1 MKKLV
6 VLTFL
11 VCINSFCAIAD
22 EGMWIPLFIKNNE
35 ARMKSMGMK
44 LNAEDIYSINKN
56 SLKDAIMLFGR
67 GCTGE
72 MISDEGLLI
81 TNHHCGYG
89 SIQAQSSLENDYLKN
104 GFWAM
109 NKKEE
114 LVNKG
119 LTVTFLVRMEDVTN
133 KVLDGVDNKMTEQK
147 RNEIIKNNIK
157 LIINSSIEGTHYQA
171 IVEDYYNNNQ
181 FFLFVNEVFKDVRL
195 VGAPPSSIGKFGG
208 DTDNWMWPRHTGDF
222 SLFRIYAD
230 KNNNPAEY
238 SPDNVPYVPKK
249 FLPIS
254 IKGVNKGDFTMVY
267 GYPGSTNQFATSYE
281 VELIKELENPIA
293 IKLRDMRLGTIDS
306 HMKTDDLIRIQ
317 YASKYAN
324 IANGWKKWIGENKGL
339 QKLNTIENKK
349 IFEAEFQMWAQSS
362 DELKVKYG
370 GLLPMF
376 KQIYADQYNTR
387 KAYKY
392 FIEAALGSEIIN
404 FAYSY
409 NKLVILSKTK
419 KPDEKDIEKLISQLK
434 ASAAAFHKNY
444 NLNIDKELFKQ
455 TMKVYFESFD
465 EKYFPLSAIKLI
477 KSNYKGDFESFAN
490 NIFCN
495 TIFTSLVKIET
506 LLQNYKLKNYKQI
519 EKDPAFEL
527 ARGVFDNYFNN
538 ILPNLSK
545 YELQLDSLKRIYIQG
560 LMQMQTQKTFYPDA
574 NLTLRITYGKVDD
587 YSPRNGVEYNYFSTL
602 DGIFEKEK
610 LAFDEY
616 VVHPKLKELYEK
628 KNYGRYGKNN
638 IMPVCFIAS
647 NHTTGGNSGSPVIN
661 GEGQLI
667 GINFDR
673 NWEGTMSDLNYDPN
687 QCRNI
692 SLDMRYVLFIIDK
705 FAGAKNIIDELE
717 IIQ

>member
-1 MKKLV
+1 MKKL
-6 VLTFL
+6 LFITL
-11 VCINSFCAIAD
+11 LACINSLFVMAD

-119 LTVTFLVRMEDVTN
+119 LTVTFLVRMEDVTD
-133 KVLDGVDNKMTEQK
+133 KVLYGVDNKMTELK

-157 LIINSSIEGTHYQA
+157 SIISSATEGTHYQA
-171 IVEDYYNNNQ
+171 IIEDYYNNNQ
-181 FFLFVNEVFKDVRL
+181 YFLFVNEIFKDIRL

-222 SLFRIYAD
+222 SLFRIYVD
-230 KNNNPAEY
+230 KNNRPAEY

-254 IKGVNKGDFTMVY
+254 IKGINKGDFTMVY

-293 IKLRDMRLGTIDS
+293 VRLRDMRLATIDS
-306 HMKTDDLIRIQ
+306 HSKTDDLIRIQ

-349 IFEAEFQMWAQSS
+349 IFEDQFQKWAEST
-362 DELKVKYG
+362 DELKEKYA
-370 GLLPMF
+370 GLLPVF
-376 KQIYADQYNTR
+376 KQIYNDQYNTR

-392 FIEAALGSEIIN
+392 FVEAALGSEIIN
-404 FAYSY
+404 FTYSY
-409 NKLVILSKTK
+409 NKLVLLSKNK
-419 KPDEKDIEKLISQLK
+419 KTDQKDLEKLISQLK
-434 ASAAAFHKNY
+434 AAAIAFHKNY
-444 NLNIDKELFKQ
+444 NVSVDKELFTQ
-455 TMKVYFESFD
+455 TMKIYFENLD
-465 EKYFPLSAIKLI
+465 ENYFPASAIKLI
-477 KSNYKGDFESFAN
+477 KTNYKGDFVSFTN
-490 NIFCN
+490 NLYCK
-495 TIFTSLVKIET
+495 TMFTSQVKIENF
-506 LLQNYKLKNYKQI
+506 LQNYKSKNFKQI
-519 EKDPAFEL
+519 EKDPAYIL
-527 ARGVFDNYFNN
+527 AHSLFDNYFNN
-538 ILPNLSK
+538 ILPKLSK

-560 LMQMQTQKTFYPDA
+560 LMQMEPNKTFYPDA
-574 NLTLRITYGKVDD
+574 NLTLRITYGKIDG
-587 YSPRNGVEYNYFSTL
+587 YAPRNGVNYNYFTTL

-610 LAFDEY
+610 LAFDDY

-628 KNYGRYGKNN
+628 KDYGPYGKNN
-638 IMPVCFIAS
+638 TMPVCFIAS

-705 FAGAKNIIDELE
+705 FAGAKNIIDEIE